1 MNPETRSEPASHQD
15 LQPEQPPVPS
25 EEQNTAVT
33 SSLQL
38 QLETRERL
46 VRLEEENR
54 HLRERVTELNDK
66 QKRLRQSLDDD
77 RMASQQQLND
87 RAGKL
92 GSRIDTLSRR
102 LDRLFSFWMIST
114 MLLML
119 FAVAIMFKAGH

>member
-1 MNPETRSEPASHQD
+1 MNTETRSEPASHQD
-15 LQPEQPPVPS
+15 LSPEH
-25 EEQNTAVT
+25 ELT
-33 SSLQL
+33 SLQL

-54 HLRERVTELNDK
+54 HLREKVTELNDK

-77 RMASQQQLND
+77 RTANQQQLNE

-92 GSRIDTLSRR
+92 GSRVDTLSRR

-119 FAVAIMFKAGH
+119 FAVAVMFKAGY

>member
-1 MNPETRSEPASHQD
+1 MNSETSSEPPAKQVSSQD
-15 LQPEQPPVPS
+15 LYG
-25 EEQNTAVT
+25 AGADRI
-33 SSLQL
+33 SLQL

-54 HLRERVTELNDK
+54 HLRERVSDMNDK
-66 QKRLRQSLDDD
+66 QKRLRQSFDGE
-77 RMASQQQLND
+77 RSASQQQIND

-92 GSRIDTLSRR
+92 SQRVDTLGRR

-119 FAVAIMFKAGH
+119 FTVALMLKTGL

>member
-1 MNPETRSEPASHQD
+1 MNSETRSEPTSHQD
-15 LQPEQPPVPS
+15 LSPEH
-25 EEQNTAVT
+25 ELT
-33 SSLQL
+33 SLQL

-54 HLRERVTELNDK
+54 HLRDRMTDLNDK
-66 QKRLRQSLDDD
+66 QKRLRQSFDDD
-77 RMASQQQLND
+77 RSANQQQLND

-92 GSRIDTLSRR
+92 GQRIDTLSRR

-119 FAVAIMFKAGH
+119 FAVAIMFRVGH

>member
-1 MNPETRSEPASHQD
+1 MNTETGSEATSYQDQHPEHE
-15 LQPEQPPVPS
+15 L
-25 EEQNTAVT
+25 

-54 HLRERVTELNDK
+54 HLRERVGELQDK
-66 QKRLRQSLDDD
+66 QKQLRRSFDDE
-77 RMASQQQLND
+77 RTSQSQQNHD
-87 RAGKL
+87 RFGKL
-92 GSRIDTLSRR
+92 GHRVDGVSRR

-119 FAVAIMFKAGH
+119 FTVLIMLKSDL

>member
-1 MNPETRSEPASHQD
+1 MNTETRSEPASHQD
-15 LQPEQPPVPS
+15 LSPELSQAAQDRA
-25 EEQNTAVT
+25 EI

-54 HLRERVTELNDK
+54 HLREKVTELNDK

-77 RMASQQQLND
+77 RTANQQQLNE

-92 GSRIDTLSRR
+92 GSRVDTLSRR

-119 FAVAIMFKAGH
+119 FAVAVMFKAGH

>member
-25 EEQNTAVT
+25 AEQNAAVT

>member
-1 MNPETRSEPASHQD
+1 MNTETRSEPASHQD
-15 LQPEQPPVPS
+15 LSPEH
-25 EEQNTAVT
+25 ELT
-33 SSLQL
+33 SLQL

-54 HLRERVTELNDK
+54 HLRERVTELTDK
-66 QKRLRQSLDDD
+66 QKRLRQSFDDD
-77 RMASQQQLND
+77 RAASQQQLND

-92 GSRIDTLSRR
+92 GLRVDTLSRR

>member
-1 MNPETRSEPASHQD
+1 MNTETRSDPASTQD
-15 LQPEQPPVPS
+15 LPS
-25 EEQNTAVT
+25 EQHAVSANPQDSIAL

-54 HLRERVTELNDK
+54 HLRERVTDLNDK
-66 QKRLRQSLDDD
+66 QKRLRQSFDDE
-77 RMASQQQLND
+77 RAVNQQQLND

-92 GSRIDTLSRR
+92 GQRIDTLSRR

-119 FAVAIMFKAGH
+119 FAAAIMFKVGH